1 MYFLPAPYITPIPII
16 FKVSLVCLSVN
27 VCFSLFFLLH
37 TNCICLCQL
46 PSGHLA
52 SFYFSYSKEVDRKQK
67 YCMYE
72 MPSHFIFAHAIFSC
86 SNQSFSHSLFA
97 PAVTWG
103 QLEPVWDYL
112 SYCLLLLTATILFDQ
127 PSCNP
132 VLSLFPAIL
141 QCTCTI
147 PQFCH
152 GLEYTV
158 LNQCG
163 LVQ

>member
-72 MPSHFIFAHAIFSC
+72 MPLHFIFAHAIFSC

-97 PAVTWG
+97 PAVKLG
-103 QLEPVWDYL
+103 DSL
-112 SYCLLLLTATILFDQ
+112 SQFGTIFPIVSCCSLLLFSLTSHHAIQCYLFFL
-127 PSCNP
+127 PSCSALAPSPN
-132 VLSLFPAIL
+132 FAMD
-141 QCTCTI
+141 
-147 PQFCH
+147 
-152 GLEYTV
+152 
-158 LNQCG
+158 LNIQY
-163 LVQ
+163 